1 MAEPSV
7 VAAELDS
14 AETQRDPGASDLDPV
29 SRIILD
35 EAGDLGDVVL
45 VVDDADGALAA
56 AALEHGARVLAA
68 CDDIRDEELLPTGVT
83 PVDLTA
89 EPDLSEVTTVL
100 WRLPKAV
107 AAVEDV
113 AEVLALRCAP
123 DVRVYGGARDK
134 HLVPA
139 MNDALRASFGEV
151 SASRGRQKSRVLRA
165 SAPTSP
171 ARTWPHLAT
180 NTELGLDVLAHGNVF
195 GGTTL
200 DRGTRLLLR
209 ALHHEQPVS
218 GRALD
223 LGCGSG
229 IVAAVL
235 AGLGWDVLACDA
247 SAAAVASTTLTAEA
261 NGFGIVAR
269 RADGIPLDVAGL
281 DLVAC
286 NPPFHRG
293 AAKDSSAAF
302 AMVADAGR
310 ALRQGGELWLV
321 FNSHLPY
328 LPVARDQVGPTRVVV
343 RDQSYVVTCST
354 RR

>member
-1 MAEPSV
+1 MTE
-7 VAAELDS
+7 
-14 AETQRDPGASDLDPV
+14 LDPV
-29 SRIILD
+29 ARIILD
-35 EAGDLGDVVL
+35 EAGDLGDLVL
-45 VVDDADGALAA
+45 VVDDLDGTLAS
-56 AALEHGARVLAA
+56 AALERGARVLAA
-68 CDDIRDEELLPTGVT
+68 CDDIRDEELLPDGVT
-83 PVDLTA
+83 LVDLTA
-89 EPDLSEVTTVL
+89 EPDLSAVTTVL

-107 AAVEDV
+107 GAVEDV

-123 DVRVYGGARDK
+123 DVRVLGGGRDK

-139 MNDALRASFGEV
+139 MNDALRASFDEV
-151 SASRGRQKSRVLRA
+151 SASRGQQKSRVLRA
-165 SAPTSP
+165 SMPKPP
-171 ARTWPHLAT
+171 ARTWPHRAT
-180 NTELGLDVLAHGNVF
+180 NNELGLDVLSHGNVF

-209 ALHHEQPVS
+209 ALRHEQPVS
-218 GRALD
+218 GQALD

-247 SAAAVASTTLTAEA
+247 SAAAVASTRLTAEA
-261 NGFGIVAR
+261 NGFSVATW
-269 RADGIPLDVAGL
+269 RAEGIPPELTEL

-310 ALRQGGELWLV
+310 ALRTGGELWLV

-328 LPVARDQVGPTRVVV
+328 LPVAREQVGPTRVVV
-343 RDQSYVVTCST
+343 RDSSYVVTCST
-354 RR
+354 KR

>member
-1 MAEPSV
+1 MTE
-7 VAAELDS
+7 
-14 AETQRDPGASDLDPV
+14 LDPV
-29 SRIILD
+29 ARIILD

-45 VVDDADGALAA
+45 VVDDADGALSS
-56 AALEHGARVLAA
+56 AALEHGSRVLAA
-68 CDDIRDEELLPTGVT
+68 CDDIRDEEQLPPGVML
-83 PVDLTA
+83 VDLSG

-113 AEVLALRCAP
+113 AEELALRCSP
-123 DVRVYGGARDK
+123 DVRVYGGGRDK

-139 MNDALRASFGEV
+139 MNDALRLSFADV
-151 SASRGRQKSRVLRA
+151 SASRGQQKSRVLRA
-165 SAPTSP
+165 SAPKATT
-171 ARTWPHLAT
+171 RTWPRRST
-180 NTELGLDVLAHGNVF
+180 NTELGLDVLAYGNVF
-195 GGTTL
+195 GGTGL

-209 ALHHEQPVS
+209 AVQHDQPVS

-235 AGLGWDVLACDA
+235 AGLGWEVLACDA

-261 NGFGIVAR
+261 NGISITVG
-269 RADGIPLDVAGL
+269 RADGIPSEMTEL

-302 AMVADAGR
+302 AMMADAGR
-310 ALRQGGELWLV
+310 SLRRGGELWLV

-328 LPVARDQVGPTRVVV
+328 LPVAREQVGPTRVVE
-343 RDQSYVVTCST
+343 RDQSYMVTCST
-354 RR
+354 KR

>member
-1 MAEPSV
+1 VSEAP
-7 VAAELDS
+7 
-14 AETQRDPGASDLDPV
+14 TGASVDPV
-29 SRIILD
+29 SRLILG
-35 EAGDLGDVVL
+35 EAGDLGEVVL
-45 VVDDADGALAA
+45 IVDDLDGTLAGL
-56 AALEHGARVLAA
+56 ALERGSRVLAA
-68 CDDIRDEELLPTGVT
+68 CDDIRDEEQLPEGVGL
-83 PVDLTA
+83 VDLNG
-89 EPDLSEVTTVL
+89 EPDLSQVTTVL

-123 DVRVYGGARDK
+123 DVRVYAGGRDK

-139 MNDALRASFGEV
+139 MNDALRASFGDM

-165 SAPTSP
+165 AQPVATS
-171 ARTWPHLAT
+171 RTWPRRDR
-180 NTELGLDVLAHGNVF
+180 NEELGLDVLAHGNVF
-195 GGTTL
+195 GGTGL

-209 ALHHEQPVS
+209 ALRHEQPIS

-235 AGLGWDVLACDA
+235 AGLGWDVLACDT
-247 SAAAVASTTLTAEA
+247 SAAAVASTALTAEA
-261 NGFGIVAR
+261 NGLSVDVR
-269 RADGIPLDVAGL
+269 RADGIPAELAEL

-302 AMVADAGR
+302 AMVAYAGR
-310 ALRQGGELWLV
+310 ALRPGGELWLV

-328 LPVARDQVGPTRVVV
+328 LPVAREQVGPTRVVV
-343 RDQSYVVTCST
+343 RDPSYIVTCST
-354 RR
+354 KR

>member
-1 MAEPSV
+1 MTQLEPV
-7 VAAELDS
+7 D
-14 AETQRDPGASDLDPV
+14 TGLDPV

-45 VVDDADGALAA
+45 VVDDADGALAT
-56 AALEHGARVLAA
+56 AALGRGARVLAA
-68 CDDIRDEELLPTGVT
+68 CDDIRDEELLPSGATV
-83 PVDLTA
+83 VDLTG

-107 AAVEDV
+107 AAVEDI

-123 DVRVYGGARDK
+123 DVHVSAGGRDK

-151 SASRGRQKSRVLRA
+151 SASRGQQKSRVLRA
-165 SAPTSP
+165 SAPSSP
-171 ARTWPHLAT
+171 DRTWPHRAT
-180 NTELGLDVLAHGNVF
+180 NTELGLEVLAYGNVF

-200 DRGTRLLLR
+200 DRGTRLLLS
-209 ALHHEQPVS
+209 ALRNGQPVS

-247 SAAAVASTTLTAEA
+247 SAAAVASTTQTAQA
-261 NGFGIVAR
+261 NGFSIGAQ
-269 RADGIPLDVAGL
+269 RADGIPLDMTDL

-328 LPVARDQVGPTRVVV
+328 LPVATEQVGPTRVMV
-343 RDQSYVVTCST
+343 RDQSYLVTCST
-354 RR
+354 KR

>member
-1 MAEPSV
+1 MTE
-7 VAAELDS
+7 
-14 AETQRDPGASDLDPV
+14 LDPV
-29 SRIILD
+29 ARIILD

-45 VVDDADGALAA
+45 VVDDVDGALAS
-56 AALEHGARVLAA
+56 AALERGSRVLAA
-68 CDDIRDEELLPTGVT
+68 CDDLRDEETLPQGATL
-83 PVDLTA
+83 VDLTA

-107 AAVEDV
+107 SAVEDV

-123 DVRVYGGARDK
+123 DVHVFGGGRHK

-139 MNDALRASFGEV
+139 MNDALRASFAEM
-151 SASRGRQKSRVLRA
+151 SASRGQQKSRVLRA
-165 SAPTSP
+165 SAPRATV
-171 ARTWPHLAT
+171 RTWPRRAT
-180 NTELGLDVLAHGNVF
+180 NTELGLDVLAYGNVF
-195 GGTTL
+195 GGTSL

-209 ALHHEQPVS
+209 ALRHEQPIS

-247 SAAAVASTTLTAEA
+247 SAAAVTSTRQTAEA
-261 NGFGIVAR
+261 NGQSMDVR
-269 RADGIPLDVAGL
+269 RADGIPTDWTEL

-302 AMVADAGR
+302 AMVAEAGR
-310 ALRQGGELWLV
+310 ALRPGGELWLV

-328 LPVARDQVGPTRVVV
+328 LPVAREQVGPTRVVV

-354 RR
+354 KH

>member
-1 MAEPSV
+1 MV
-7 VAAELDS
+7 DV
-14 AETQRDPGASDLDPV
+14 DPV

-35 EAGDLGDVVL
+35 EAGELGEVVL
-45 VVDDADGALAA
+45 VVDDVDGRLARA
-56 AALEHGARVLAA
+56 AVDRGARVLAA
-68 CDDIRDEELLPTGVT
+68 CDDIRDEVLLPDGVT

-89 EPDLSEVTTVL
+89 EPDLSAVTTVL

-113 AEVLALRCAP
+113 AEVLTLRCAP
-123 DVRVYGGARDK
+123 SVRVYAGGRDK

-139 MNDALRASFGEV
+139 MNEALRASFDEM
-151 SASRGRQKSRVLRA
+151 SASRGQQKSRVLRA
-165 SAPTSP
+165 SSP
-171 ARTWPHLAT
+171 KPPVRSWPHRAT
-180 NTELGLDVLAHGNVF
+180 VAELGLDVLAYGTVF
-195 GGTTL
+195 GGTAL

-209 ALHHEQPVS
+209 ALSDRPPGS
-218 GRALD
+218 GRAVD

-247 SAAAVASTTLTAEA
+247 SATAVASTRLTAEA
-261 NGFGIVAR
+261 NGVRVAVR
-269 RADGIPLDVAGL
+269 RADGIPDDVSEL

-302 AMVADAGR
+302 DMIADAGR
-310 ALRQGGELWLV
+310 ALRPGGGLWLV

-328 LPVARDQVGPTRVVV
+328 LPAAREHVGPTRVVS
-343 RDQSYVVTCST
+343 RDQSYLVTCST
-354 RR
+354 KR